1 MTEKAVIELTAID
14 RASAVMATVKG
25 KADELSKSADQVKAA
40 WSAGVFDSFTKGPA
54 LAVVGVLGAAS
65 AAAIGLGT
73 YFVGLAKQT
82 MEAQAALK
90 SMSEVTGAS
99 VEGLSAIRGVAKLA
113 GTDMEAVAGGMT
125 KLAKNVSTGG
135 DEIEKGL
142 KAIGLSLKDL
152 QGLKTEEQF
161 AKVAQAMSHYADG
174 AGKTAAAQII
184 MGKSGAQL
192 LPTMKDLA
200 EAGDLV
206 AKTTTAQ
213 ALQADELEK
222 NIKRLTMAKEAW
234 KKVVGAE
241 LVPVLDDVVKVLL
254 KTQTETNGT
263 LDTSKRLAADGSIKE
278 WAQNAA
284 LGLAFLY
291 DAARALP
298 VVFQAVGS
306 ALAAGAVELVNYGGV
321 VMNIANAIMQAARP
335 AEMVKSWEAARDGM
349 GRMGLA
355 AKEARNDIDKLFAG
369 YTAASKRD
377 ALAAQFQE
385 SAAAASKLGDAANSS
400 RPQVTGLGGAA
411 AATAE
416 KVNQLGKSLN
426 DLWNKLNN
434 NGDAETA
441 KEMAL
446 LFKAFQ
452 TGALSAAA
460 LANGLAL
467 VTKGSKAYKNELDQL
482 IAAEKLKNEFDEAQF
497 QGEEIKRLGI
507 EEGIKS
513 VRELIEQTRE
523 ETRVLGMSNE
533 ERIISTAL
541 LKAQKAGIDTT
552 TEAWAKMA
560 AELRKAVYDKS
571 ASEAT
576 LKNLEET
583 RRQSEQI
590 WQGIGQDITTWI
602 MSGFKNTR
610 DLLKRMFETLILRP
624 IISPIAN
631 GLAGG
636 LQGLLG
642 GLLGG
647 SGGAGGGGGLL
658 SGLLGNSGLLGG
670 ILGTGAGGIGGGIL
684 AGLIGPGSGLGSA
697 LGLASAVGP
706 PTALA
711 GAGVAGGAGSL
722 GGSISSLIGA
732 IPGWGWAA
740 MAAAAVAA
748 LFIKDEKGFKFDNSL
763 RNVAAAPANVQ
774 QAMLGNFA
782 PSGDVDGKLLGAI
795 QPFITKVQALDKYIG
810 TNLLSDQTLAD
821 VRERIQQLQNPRWW
835 NLEDKD
841 AIEKASKYFL
851 QQRYGAAFESI
862 NEQVATTIKT
872 FQGSADELL
881 AYIDSFI
888 TMRETVL
895 AAQRAAQDAISGTSE
910 ALQGMLDQQSNSV
923 LAAYRAQQRGVGDL
937 LNIVPDAEN
946 ALAQLVTGMSSFRSA
961 ALQMMLQ
968 IKQVQDAVGS
978 MFGDTIRSLQLSIMT
993 PEQQFAFLQQ
1003 EADSLFAQALASN
1016 DPLQIQQLLQRLNA
1030 DVNQA
1035 MSLLSPE
1042 QRAAL
1047 VPEQI
1052 TRLQDVNSQ
1061 IQARLADLN
1070 TGVQNNLQ
1078 ATLQSLSDK
1087 LDKVAQAQLDAA
1099 AKQNDAADKM
1109 NDAADKMPRDI
1120 DINFTANVPGTTT
1133 VEVGG

>member
-1 MTEKAVIELTAID
+1 MATDLAKIAVTAVD
-14 RASAVMATVKG
+14 RATAVLSNIKG
-25 KADELSKSADQVKAA
+25 SVDGVTKSADGLKKAFG
-40 WSAGVFDSFTKGPA
+40 AGMFESFSRGPM
-54 LAVVGVLGAAS
+54 LAAVGVLGAMS
-65 AAAIGLGT
+65 AAAVGAGA
-73 YFVGLAKQT
+73 YFVSLAKDVAS
-82 MEAQAALK
+82 AQAALK
-90 SMSEVTGAS
+90 GLAESSGAS
-99 VEGLSAIRGVAKLA
+99 VEWLSSIRGVAKLA
-113 GTDMEAVAGGMT
+113 GTDLETVAGGMT
-125 KLAKNVSTGG
+125 KLAKSIELGGG
-135 DEIEKGL
+135 DAERAL

-152 QGLKTEEQF
+152 QGLRTDEQF
-161 AKVAQAMSHYADG
+161 DKVARALGNYADG
-174 AGKTAAAQII
+174 AGKTAAAQ
-184 MGKSGAQL
+184 MLLGKSGAQM
-192 LPTMKDLA
+192 LPFMKDYVEFGELS
-200 EAGDLV
+200 V
-206 AKTTTAQ
+206 KTTAAQ
-213 ALQADELEK
+213 AKEADELEK

-234 KKVVGAE
+234 KKVVGGE
-241 LVPVLDDVVKVLL
+241 LVPVLSDVVSAIVRL
-254 KTQTETNGT
+254 QTESNGT
-263 LDTSKRLAADGSIKE
+263 LDTAKKFAADGSIKG
-278 WAQNAA
+278 WAESAVDA
-284 LGLAFLY
+284 IAFLI
-291 DAARALP
+291 DAARVLGTVIK
-298 VVFQAVGS
+298 VVGQAFV
-306 ALAAGAVELVNYGGV
+306 AAGADMAAGIAQGLSAMTGFHPQMQAYANAAREMAASMRQGFSESLDSALNMDASKIQNAIQRSREVGNMLRRAASGEFDDARDRASSSKLAIVGLDEKDV
-321 VMNIANAIMQAARP
+321 AKAKDNIAQ
-335 AEMVKSWEAARDGM
+335 
-349 GRMGLA
+349 L
-355 AKEARNDIDKLFAG
+355 AKEL
-369 YTAASKRD
+369 D
-377 ALAAQFQE
+377 ALR
-385 SAAAASKLGDAANSS
+385 L
-400 RPQVTGLGGAA
+400 
-411 AATAE
+411 
-416 KVNQLGKSLN
+416 
-426 DLWNKLNN
+426 KLNN
-434 NGDAETA
+434 KDVELA
-441 KEMAL
+441 KEFEL
-446 LFKAFQ
+446 LAKAMK
-452 TGALSAAA
+452 A
-460 LANGLAL
+460 GLITVKEMSEMQAKAILQSKTYKAEMEYL
-467 VTKGSKAYKNELDQL
+467 VAVQKRWNELD
-482 IAAEKLKNEFDEAQF
+482 EEWF
-497 QGEEIKRLGI
+497 QGEERKRAAI
-507 EEGIKS
+507 DDTIRS
-513 VRELIEQTRE
+513 IREQTEQARE
-523 ETRVLGMSNE
+523 ELSLLGLSNV
-533 ERIISTAL
+533 ERAVAI
-541 LKAQKAGIDTT
+541 AQRRAEKTGVDTLT
-552 TEAWAKMA
+552 DSYRKFI
-560 AELRKAVYDKS
+560 AEFRQTLYDK
-571 ASEAT
+571 EAQEET

-583 RRQSEQI
+583 RRQAESV
-590 WQGIGQDITTWI
+590 WRGISDDISRWI
-602 MSGFKNTR
+602 MSGFRNTR
-610 DLLKRMFETLILRP
+610 DLLKRMFETLVLRP
-624 IISPIAN
+624 LIAPIIGN
-631 GLAGG
+631 LTGG
-636 LQGLLG
+636 LQGIIG
-642 GLLGG
+642 GLF
-647 SGGAGGGGGLL
+647 GGG
-658 SGLLGNSGLLGG
+658 
-670 ILGTGAGGIGGGIL
+670 
-684 AGLIGPGSGLGSA
+684 
-697 LGLASAVGP
+697 
-706 PTALA
+706 
-711 GAGVAGGAGSL
+711 AGGAGSIL
-722 GGSISSLIGA
+722 GSLLSGGGLLGAFGASASGAASNVIASLFGGGFGEAIGSTIAGVTGGISGMMGGSILSGLGQMLGA
-732 IPGWGWAA
+732 LGPVG
-740 MAAAAVAA
+740 AVVSGIAA
-748 LFIKDEKGFKFDNSL
+748 LVSMFARDEKGFKFDNSL

-888 TMRETVL
+888 VMRETVL

-978 MFGDTIRSLQLSIMT
+978 MFGDTIRSLQMSIMT

>member
-40 WSAGVFDSFTKGPA
+40 WSADVFDSFTKGPA
-54 LAVVGVLGAAS
+54 LAVVGVLGAVATG
-65 AAAIGLGT
+65 AIGLGT

-125 KLAKNVSTGG
+125 KLAKNVATGG

-161 AKVAQAMSHYADG
+161 TKVAQAMGNYADG

-192 LPTMKDLA
+192 LPLMKDMA

-497 QGEEIKRLGI
+497 QIEEKKRLGI

-560 AELRKAVYDKS
+560 AELRTAVYDKS

-590 WQGIGQDITTWI
+590 WQGIGNDISNWI
-602 MSGFKNTR
+602 MSGFRNTR
-610 DLLKRMFETLILRP
+610 DLIKRMFETLVLRP
-624 IISPIAN
+624 AIEPIV
-631 GLAGG
+631 GSLTGG
-636 LQGLLG
+636 LQGIFGSILG
-642 GLLGG
+642 GGGTG
-647 SGGAGGGGGLL
+647 SGGAGGLGILGSLFGGAGAFGASASGAFQNVLGSLFGTGGGLMEGIGSIFAGVSGGISGIMGGSIL
-658 SGLLGNSGLLGG
+658 SGLGQ
-670 ILGTGAGGIGGGIL
+670 IAG
-684 AGLIGPGSGLGSA
+684 A
-697 LGLASAVGP
+697 LGPIGAVVAGI
-706 PTALA
+706 TALVNIFA
-711 GAGVAGGAGSL
+711 
-722 GGSISSLIGA
+722 
-732 IPGWGWAA
+732 
-740 MAAAAVAA
+740 
-748 LFIKDEKGFKFDNSL
+748 KDEKGFKFDNSL

-810 TNLLSDQTLAD
+810 SNLLSDQTLAD

-978 MFGDTIRSLQLSIMT
+978 MFGDTIRSLQMSIMT
-993 PEQQFAFLQQ
+993 PEQQYAFLQQ

-1099 AKQNDAADKM
+1099 ATQQTAANTM
-1109 NDAADKMPRDI
+1109 NDAADKMPRNI
-1120 DINFTANVPGTTT
+1120 DVNFTANVPGTAT